1 MVNPPHEKLVA
12 RLEQAGVLTRHWRE
26 AFTGIERHR
35 FLPDRITAPD
45 GEVVDR
51 HTDPRRWLTLAYDD
65 LPIITQVDDGDGDGT
80 GTGLATSSASQP
92 SIVADMLRRLDVFPG
107 MRVLEIG
114 TGTGYNA
121 ALLSHRLG
129 EEDVI
134 TIEVDA
140 DLAERARE
148 RLLGAGLC
156 TLVITG
162 DGTQGWPARA
172 PFDRVISTA
181 AVRRVPYHWVA
192 QTRPGGRILT
202 PWGTAFHNGVLADL
216 HVGPHGTAHGR
227 FTGDVAFVWVRN
239 QRAPGRSV
247 KTHVRP
253 EEQEYT
259 LTHTRLHPH
268 EPFGDFGASF
278 AIGLRMPTVLNR
290 IEFEESGEQRFT
302 VHLVDPGT
310 ASWAS
315 WHVDRGPRG
324 SGYEVRQHGP
334 RSLFTEL
341 ESAYTWWR
349 EVGRPEH
356 TRFGLTV
363 SAERQSVWLDHES
376 QVVGSMP

>member
-1 MVNPPHEKLVA
+1 MVTPPHEKLVA
-12 RLEQAGVLTRHWRE
+12 RLEQAGVLTRYWRE

-35 FLPDRITAPD
+35 FLPDRIITPD

-51 HTDPRRWLTLAYDD
+51 DTDPRRWLASAYDD
-65 LPIITQVDDGDGDGT
+65 LPIVTQVDEGNEDGS
-80 GTGLATSSASQP
+80 APPISSASKP
-92 SIVADMLRRLDVFPG
+92 SVVADMLRRLDASPG
-107 MRVLEIG
+107 MRVLEVG

-129 EEDVI
+129 EEDVV

-148 RLLGAGLC
+148 RLLGVGLC

-172 PFDRVISTA
+172 PFDRVISTV

-202 PWGTAFHNGVLADL
+202 PWGTALHNGVLADL

-227 FTGDVAFVWVRN
+227 FTGDVAFMWVRD
-239 QRAPGRSV
+239 QRVTGRTL
-247 KTHVRP
+247 KAHVPPKVR
-253 EEQEYT
+253 EST
-259 LTHTRLHPH
+259 LTRTRLHPH
-268 EPFGDFGASF
+268 EPLGDFGASF
-278 AIGLRMPTVLNR
+278 AIGLHMPTVLKR
-290 IEFEESGEQRFT
+290 IEFEQGRGRRFT

-310 ASWAS
+310 GSWAS
-315 WHVDRGPRG
+315 WHVDHGSRR
-324 SGYEVRQHGP
+324 SGYQVRQHGP

-341 ESAYTWWR
+341 ESAYAWWR
-349 EVGRPEH
+349 REGRPEH

-376 QVVGSMP
+376 RVIGSMP